1 MNLIFDKTLN
11 RASLETT
18 LAKNGARLTAKSAG
32 VIIYQFASGA
42 RAEVMSAVNGQF
54 RLRVLAPPGC
64 ACMK

>member
-11 RASLETT
+11 RTTLEST
-18 LAKNGARLTAKSAG
+18 LAKNGARLTAKTAT
-32 VIIYQFASGA
+32 VIVYQFASGA
-42 RAEVMSAVNGQF
+42 RAEVMTAVNGQF